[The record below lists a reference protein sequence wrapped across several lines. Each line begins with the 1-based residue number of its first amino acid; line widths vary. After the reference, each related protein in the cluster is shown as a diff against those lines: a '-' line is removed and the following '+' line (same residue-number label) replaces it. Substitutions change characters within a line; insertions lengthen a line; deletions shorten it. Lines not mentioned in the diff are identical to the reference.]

1 MIRIVTDSTCDLP
14 DGHLATLDV
23 AVVPIH
29 MFFGDNEYQEGVT
42 LSYEDFYRL
51 VDTLKIVPKTSQPSP
66 GDFVQ
71 VYRRLAAEGATTILS
86 VHVTGKL
93 SGTVQAA
100 AMAAEMVRNEVDVRV
115 FDSLAG
121 SAAIGFM
128 IEEGLAML
136 ARGAEADVVL
146 ARWAA
151 IREHLG
157 IYFYLDTLRY
167 ARMSGR
173 IGALQ
178 SSLAS
183 ILQIKPLVVLTEGT
197 LEIAER
203 IRSRRMA
210 LDRLLELAVHHAAGR
225 TMNLAIVHAEDVTGG
240 QALLEQAQQ
249 VITCQR
255 TMLCRLATSLV
266 THLGVGTLG
275 IVLYPVDA

>member
-1 MIRIVTDSTCDLP
+1 MIHLVTDSTCDLP
-14 DGHLATLDV
+14 DGQLATLDV

-29 MFFGDNEYQEGVT
+29 LFFGDNEYQEGIT
-42 LSYEDFYRL
+42 LSYTDFYRL
-51 VDTLKIVPKTSQPSP
+51 VDTLGIVPKTSQPSP

-71 VYRRLAAEGATTILS
+71 VYRNLAAEGATTILS
-86 VHVTGKL
+86 LHVTGKL

-121 SAAIGFM
+121 SAALGFM
-128 IEEGLAML
+128 VAEALDMIS
-136 ARGAEADVVL
+136 RGADADTVL

-178 SSLAS
+178 SGLAS
-183 ILQIKPLVVLTEGT
+183 ILQIKPLVVLNQGM
-197 LEIAER
+197 LEVGER
-203 IRSRRMA
+203 VRSRRMA
-210 LDRLLELAVHHAAGR
+210 LDRLLAIAVEHAAGR
-225 TMNLAIVHAEDVTGG
+225 TMNLAIVHAEDAAGG
-240 QALLEQAQQ
+240 QALLERAQQ
-249 VITCQR
+249 AISCQR
-255 TMLCRLATSLV
+255 ALLCRLATSLV

-275 IVLYPVDA
+275 IVLYPVDV